1 MPAAHPSCLAWRAPG
16 LALLAALAL
25 AGCGRIGP
33 LEPPP
38 DASAQAPVKPGMP
51 KPNEVSGET
60 LNPQMKPKIAP
71 ITPPNRPFFLDFL
84 LK

>member
-1 MPAAHPSCLAWRAPG
+1 MALSLSPARRA
-16 LALLAALAL
+16 LALSVLAALAL
-25 AGCGRIGP
+25 TACGRIGP

-38 DASAQAPVKPGMP
+38 DGSAQAKPDVP
-51 KPNEVSGET
+51 KANEVSGET
-60 LNPQMKPKIAP
+60 LNPQMKPKIPP

>member
-1 MPAAHPSCLAWRAPG
+1 LSAEPTPFPARRTLVLAV
-16 LALLAALAL
+16 LAALAL
-25 AGCGRIGP
+25 SACGRIGP

-38 DASAQAPVKPGMP
+38 DATTQAKPAMP
-51 KPNEVSGET
+51 KPDQVSVDSMS
-60 LNPQMKPKIAP
+60 PQTKPKIPP

>member
-1 MPAAHPSCLAWRAPG
+1 MPAACPSSLAWRAPG
-16 LALLAALAL
+16 LALLAAVAL

-38 DASAQAPVKPGMP
+38 DATTAQTRPDMP
-51 KPNEVSGET
+51 KLNEVSGET

>member
-1 MPAAHPSCLAWRAPG
+1 MSVSFPFSSAVRVLTFS
-16 LALLAALAL
+16 ALGALAL
-25 AGCGRIGP
+25 SACGRIGP

-38 DASAQAPVKPGMP
+38 EATAQAKPAMP
-51 KPNEVSGET
+51 KPNDVSGET
-60 LNPQMKPKIAP
+60 LNPQMKPKITP

>member
-1 MPAAHPSCLAWRAPG
+1 LPAHFPFSSAGRVVAVSA
-16 LALLAALAL
+16 LAALAL
-25 AGCGRIGP
+25 AACGRIGP

-38 DASAQAPVKPGMP
+38 EASAQAKPAMP

-60 LNPQMKPKIAP
+60 LNPQMKPKIPP
-71 ITPPNRPFFLDFL
+71 ITAPDRPFFLDFL